1 MASCKSQGFNTTGEL
16 NLGALHSGKKISS
29 AAEFSGRGRSAAK
42 GFCRKMKISGLSF
55 TLSRFGPG
63 IILRR
68 ATFSA
73 ELIYLCV
80 FRSFINLNSSI
91 NTDFRPIP
99 TSLPANPSSNL
110 LCKGLDYNSCNA
122 LLCPSWIFCLCK
134 EEL

>member
-16 NLGALHSGKKISS
+16 DLGALHSGKKNQQRCRIFRQRQVCS
-29 AAEFSGRGRSAAK
+29 K

-73 ELIYLCV
+73 ELIYLRV
-80 FRSFINLNSSI
+80 FRSSISLNSSI